1 MNELRIEAASQTL
14 AETPQEWLAGHASGI
29 ADRNGEVS
37 LLNATIRELSALL
50 SEGLDLCVRA
60 RKLDKP
66 VIATQEEWAKN
77 PSITRSATPALWVQ
91 DQYDTDLADWETRAR
106 NALQ

>member
-1 MNELRIEAASQTL
+1 MAARGGRRATVEEGAL
-14 AETPQEWLAGHASGI
+14 I
-29 ADRNGEVS
+29 VDREVS

>member
-1 MNELRIEAASQTL
+1 MN
-14 AETPQEWLAGHASGI
+14 ASGI